1 MAKYLN
7 IFEWPS
13 KRMRYIRMFRL
24 SSFTGTKPYWTMWKL
39 NNSNYT
45 NGQLNKSWFTKKWIE
60 QKHTEQGPINQI
72 GNCPTCSFNKYQ
84 LPIIYPVVN
93 WTGTNWT
100 ILSPS
105 PLSVEAGLAQISR
118 AYGQR
123 AKSQTRARKKII
135 TSLTPMAWIHCGLD
149 QLWFGSIVV

>member
-1 MAKYLN
+1 
-7 IFEWPS
+7 
-13 KRMRYIRMFRL
+13 MFL
-24 SSFTGTKPYWTMWKL
+24 WFQVTATKPHWTVWKL
-39 NNSNYT
+39 NNSNHT
-45 NGQLNKSWFTKKWIE
+45 NGQLNKSWFNKKWIE

-72 GNCPTCSFNKYQ
+72 CNCPTCSFNKYQ

-123 AKSQTRARKKII
+123 AKSQTRARPGFALLARVKKII